1 MHENPRR
8 PAPGAGPYNAGMQAP
23 ILRVAVP
30 SPLPAALDYLAPP
43 GPLPPLVPGLRV
55 RVPLKNGERI
65 GVLLDTAGASE
76 LASTKLK
83 PALAILDDTPLLP
96 AELLA
101 LGHWAA
107 GYYHHPPGE
116 VFATLLP
123 AALRDGQPPLRR
135 CEPGFR
141 ITEAGRLA
149 LQEQATGRSARRRAV
164 LATLSVADGALALS
178 VLRER
183 HALDG
188 ALLRTLCERG
198 WVERLDDPQSDAPR
212 PAVAAVTAPALH
224 DGQAAAVAA
233 IDAAAGKYRC
243 LLLDGVTGS
252 GKTEVY
258 LGAIAAV
265 LARGRQALVLVPE
278 IALTPQLVE
287 RFRARLSGRIAVLHS
302 GLAGAERL
310 NAWLD
315 ARDGR
320 ADVVIGTRSAVFAPL
335 ARPGLIVV
343 DEEHDASYKQHEG
356 FRYSA
361 RDLAVVRAHAA
372 GVPLVLGS
380 ATPSLESLAN
390 VAAGRYTRLAL
401 THRAAAGAAAPRM
414 ELIDVRRA
422 PLDEGLSAP
431 LLARMRA
438 QLDAGAQVLLFLN
451 RRGWAPVL
459 YCCDCGWLAECSRC
473 DARYTVHRATR
484 RLICHHCGTEHR
496 LPARCPKCG
505 GTTLTGLGLGTE
517 RIEQALERHFPGIGI
532 ARIDRDTTRRKGSL
546 EAQLDAVRSGAARLL
561 IGTQM
566 LAKGHD
572 FPDVGLVG
580 IVDADQGLFGA
591 DFRSAERLAQLV
603 VQVAG
608 RAGRAGRPG
617 TVAIQ
622 THHPEHPL
630 FMRLLRGDYAAIAA
644 ELLAERR
651 AARLPPF
658 GHQALLRAEATDAEA
673 PAAFLTAVA
682 TLAEPL
688 LGDGHVQVHGPVPAP
703 MERRAGR
710 YRAQLL
716 FEAGARAPLHA
727 LLDALAPM
735 LGRLPQAR
743 LVRWSLD
750 VDPQDLY

>member
-1 MHENPRR
+1 
-8 PAPGAGPYNAGMQAP
+8 
-23 ILRVAVP
+23 
-30 SPLPAALDYLAPP
+30 
-43 GPLPPLVPGLRV
+43 
-55 RVPLKNGERI
+55 
-65 GVLLDTAGASE
+65 
-76 LASTKLK
+76 
-83 PALAILDDTPLLP
+83 
-96 AELLA
+96 
-101 LGHWAA
+101 
-107 GYYHHPPGE
+107 
-116 VFATLLP
+116 
-123 AALRDGQPPLRR
+123 
-135 CEPGFR
+135 
-141 ITEAGRLA
+141 
-149 LQEQATGRSARRRAV
+149 
-164 LATLSVADGALALS
+164 
-178 VLRER
+178 
-183 HALDG
+183 
-188 ALLRTLCERG
+188 
-198 WVERLDDPQSDAPR
+198 
-212 PAVAAVTAPALH
+212 
-224 DGQAAAVAA
+224 AA
-233 IDAAAGKYRC
+233 IDAAAGRYRC
-243 LLLDGVTGS
+243 LLLHGVTGS

-258 LGAIAAV
+258 LRLIAAV

-517 RIEQALERHFPGIGI
+517 RIEQALERHFPGTGI

-658 GHQALLRAEATDAEA
+658 GHQA
-673 PAAFLTAVA
+673 
-682 TLAEPL
+682 
-688 LGDGHVQVHGPVPAP
+688 
-703 MERRAGR
+703 
-710 YRAQLL
+710 
-716 FEAGARAPLHA
+716 
-727 LLDALAPM
+727 
-735 LGRLPQAR
+735 
-743 LVRWSLD
+743 
-750 VDPQDLY
+750 